1 VIELASEFYLEVITP
16 EKKFFEGN
24 VEMVI
29 VDSIDGQL
37 GIMKG
42 HVPMAAPVA
51 IGSIKIKQKGVWRE
65 AAINEGFLEVTPNR
79 TIILTHSVEWP
90 EEIDAK
96 RAQEALERAQER
108 LRQKKS
114 LTEYH
119 RSKAALARAMSRLK
133 VKKRYNID

>member
-1 VIELASEFYLEVITP
+1 MASEFYLEVITP
-16 EKKFFEGN
+16 ERKFFEGN

-29 VDSIDGQL
+29 VDSTDGQL

-42 HVPMAAPVA
+42 HVPKVAPIA
-51 IGSIKIKQKGVWRE
+51 IGIIKIKQQGVWRE
-65 AAINEGFLEVTPNR
+65 AAINEGFMEVTPEK
-79 TIILTHSVEWP
+79 TIILSHSVEWP
-90 EEIDAK
+90 EEIDIK

-108 LRQKKS
+108 LRQKRS

-133 VKKRYNID
+133 VRKRYNID

>member
-1 VIELASEFYLEVITP
+1 MASEFYLEVVTP
-16 EKKFFEGN
+16 ERKFFEGY

-29 VDSIDGQL
+29 VDSTDGQL

-42 HVPMAAPVA
+42 HVPMVAPVA
-51 IGSIKIKQKGVWRE
+51 IGIIKIKQQGVWRE
-65 AAINEGFLEVTPNR
+65 AAINEGFMEVTPEK
-79 TIILTHSVEWP
+79 TIILSHSVEWP
-90 EEIDAK
+90 EEIDVK

-108 LRQKKS
+108 LRQKRS

-133 VKKRYNID
+133 VRKRYNID

>member
-1 VIELASEFYLEVITP
+1 MASEFYLEIITP
-16 EKKFFEGN
+16 ERKFFEGY
-24 VEMVI
+24 VEMLI
-29 VDSIDGQL
+29 VDSTDGQL

-42 HVPMAAPVA
+42 HIPMVAPVA
-51 IGSIKIKQKGVWRE
+51 IGSLKIKQKGIWKE
-65 AAINEGFLEVTPNR
+65 AAINVGFMEVTPNK
-79 TIILTHSVEWP
+79 TIILSHSVEWP
-90 EEIDAK
+90 EEIDEK

-108 LRQKKS
+108 LRQKRS